1 MHNIMQ
7 IRDHINNYNY
17 KTEFN
22 DNRET
27 LQGLIVDRNESR
39 WYQEVEE
46 ERKKMMNDIKLRV
59 GDGKKNRKV
68 SVNKSKLEHDD
79 KDSQHSFNRKEKER
93 DKERDKGQRNAMNV
107 EFKKNNM
114 SKQGSNNGSVN
125 GNGNARSI

>member
-1 MHNIMQ
+1 MQ

-79 KDSQHSFNRKEKER
+79 KDSQHSFNRKEKE
-93 DKERDKGQRNAMNV
+93 KDKGQRNAMNV